1 MPSSVLSA
9 RDTTESKASCLH
21 ETRMLVK
28 WHYSSNTDIS
38 ASLQSMICALQESI
52 TAAPDQAGQW
62 EGRNSLGELEGG
74 RGFGDTDAQDDRQ
87 AWWGAAGV
95 TSTRR
100 GSRWTE

>member
-9 RDTTESKASCLH
+9 RDTAESKASCLH
-21 ETRMLVK
+21 ESRMLVK
-28 WHYSSNTDIS
+28 WHYLNNTDIS
-38 ASLQSMICALQESI
+38 TSLQSMICALQESV
-52 TAAPDQAGQW
+52 TAAPDQAGQQ
-62 EGRNSLGELEGG
+62 EGRKSLGELEGG
-74 RGFGDTDAQDDRQ
+74 RGFENADAQGDRQ